1 MILQSAH
8 AALYQF
14 DKCNTQ
20 WIKSAVEGPLFLY
33 KRADK
38 PFHSLMIA
46 NRQSLED
53 HIEPITPRL
62 RFFLEAPY
70 LFMNTEGMFVLGI
83 HI

>member
-1 MILQSAH
+1 MH

-14 DKCNTQ
+14 DKCKTQ
-20 WIKSAVEGPLFLY
+20 WVKSAIEGPLFLY

-38 PFHSLMIA
+38 PLHSLMIA

-53 HIEPITPRL
+53 HIEPITPPL

-70 LFMNTEGMFVLGI
+70 LFMNTQGLR
-83 HI
+83 